1 MTEFLSIIGTGE
13 LKVHD
18 SKMESSECEKYLGD
32 FITSD
37 GKLKVNIDNRRA
49 KGYGLAAEILAILDE
64 VPLGKHRIEIGLIL
78 RQAMLVNGML
88 YNSEAWHC
96 LSESDIKSLEKVDE
110 YLLRNLT
117 KAHSKTPLEFLYLET
132 GTMPLSFIISSRRL
146 NFFHNIIRRD
156 KNELIYRIYKAQME
170 SPLPGD
176 WINLLKSDFNLIEL
190 PFNEEKIKNMKP
202 KIFKK
207 LIKAK
212 IKCAALKYL
221 KEIQSEHSKI
231 KLISY
236 PKLEMQKYLSSKEF
250 NNEQVNLLAALR
262 SRMVDVKCN
271 F

>member
-1 MTEFLSIIGTGE
+1 
-13 LKVHD
+13 
-18 SKMESSECEKYLGD
+18 
-32 FITSD
+32 
-37 GKLKVNIDNRRA
+37 
-49 KGYGLAAEILAILDE
+49 
-64 VPLGKHRIEIGLIL
+64 
-78 RQAMLVNGML
+78 
-88 YNSEAWHC
+88 
-96 LSESDIKSLEKVDE
+96 
-110 YLLRNLT
+110 
-117 KAHSKTPLEFLYLET
+117 
-132 GTMPLSFIISSRRL
+132 
-146 NFFHNIIRRD
+146 
-156 KNELIYRIYKAQME
+156 ME

-271 F
+271 FRGKYYDLNCRFKCNEEETQQHMFNCVLF